1 MSPQAWRGAILASTA
16 MWVLLWLLIAW
27 ALKEAG

>member
-1 MSPQAWRGAILASTA
+1 MSPWRSAILTGTA